1 MCCRQAACDGVHGG
15 QPAACARPAAAFRP
29 GTRETRRA
37 SAVVRLR
44 RADPAYRCPEV
55 DRAAAMN
62 HWASSSLSP
71 SVRAGSRKSQGPNLS
86 MSGSNQHL
94 MRINLRRMEL
104 SVFIEV
110 SSTNRSKGGDR
121 ATRKAPRRKGSAVL
135 GPAFLMLSNLHRG
148 HLWSTNGSL
157 LGFWARHL

>member
-1 MCCRQAACDGVHGG
+1 
-15 QPAACARPAAAFRP
+15 
-29 GTRETRRA
+29 
-37 SAVVRLR
+37 
-44 RADPAYRCPEV
+44 
-55 DRAAAMN
+55 
-62 HWASSSLSP
+62 
-71 SVRAGSRKSQGPNLS
+71 

-110 SSTNRSKGGDR
+110 SSTNRSKAATGPLGGR
-121 ATRKAPRRKGSAVL
+121 HGGKGSAVL